1 LEIGRRPTGP
11 APFFDDVDRGY
22 VVAQLEGRMD
32 APVDLTVSV
41 RRSSPLLLPGAAPVE
56 AGDEAR
62 PGGGQGEEARPGGGQ
77 GEEAR
82 PGGGPG
88 DEARRAE
95 QLGREVAALEP
106 RIRLTVTDEGA
117 GEIPAFTVASR
128 AVAGAVR
135 FLGVPRVNGFRAWLE
150 ALRRASTGD
159 PGVPPEWARALA
171 ALPRPVHAQVFATPT

>member
-1 LEIGRRPTGP
+1 MEIGRRPTGP

-62 PGGGQGEEARPGGGQ
+62 PGGGPGG
-77 GEEAR
+77 EAR

>member
-1 LEIGRRPTGP
+1 
-11 APFFDDVDRGY
+11 
-22 VVAQLEGRMD
+22 VARDTRE
-32 APVDLTVSV
+32 
-41 RRSSPLLLPGAAPVE
+41 
-56 AGDEAR
+56 
-62 PGGGQGEEARPGGGQ
+62 
-77 GEEAR
+77 
-82 PGGGPG
+82 GGPG
-88 DEARRAE
+88 GENGRE
-95 QLGREVAALEP
+95 SKTLGREVAALEP

>member
-62 PGGGQGEEARPGGGQ
+62 PGGGPGG
-77 GEEAR
+77 EAR

-95 QLGREVAALEP
+95 LLGREVAALEP

>member
-62 PGGGQGEEARPGGGQ
+62 PGGGPGG
-77 GEEAR
+77 EAR